1 MPLLLRTA
9 LQLTVATLT
18 VSPQRRLHCG
28 ATGHGVCYYVDA
40 TAGNDAS
47 PGTSARP
54 FRTLQHAADLVNPG
68 DGVVVKDGV
77 YTGGSTVVTIS
88 RSGTAANW
96 IVFRAAHR
104 WGAVVDGQ
112 NNSSAAG
119 ISVRGNYVRVE
130 GFEVRWMSRSG
141 IDAYGGSDKTAVTHD
156 VAIVEN
162 HIHDIGRICTDD
174 TGGRVGVN
182 AYASNMV
189 IEQNLIHDIGRLS
202 PGEQGCAL
210 SPGSITWQNHDHGV
224 YHGVGDSL
232 IIRNNVF
239 YNNTHGWA
247 YHRYSG
253 AGARASRVYILN
265 NTFAFPNPNR
275 AGQIVIAG
283 ATDGLVIA
291 NNIFYQPNTAGI
303 WFDAASGGT
312 WAGALVENNL
322 STNAIYTPRVLDV
335 TAVSN
340 MAGADPKFVS
350 PARFDFHLQ
359 TGSPAINAGLTLPQ
373 VTGDFE
379 GVTRRRAGLAVGA
392 YEFK

>member
-9 LQLTVATLT
+9 LHLTVATLAL
-18 VSPQRRLHCG
+18 SPQRRSHCG
-28 ATGHGVCYYVDA
+28 ATGPGVCYYVDA
-40 TAGNDAS
+40 TAGNDAN

-54 FRTLQHAADLVNPG
+54 FRTLQQAADVVNPG

-77 YTGGSTVVTIS
+77 YTGGSTVLNITH
-88 RSGTAANW
+88 SGTAESW

-112 NNSSAAG
+112 NNSSATG

-141 IDAYGGSDKTAVTHD
+141 IDAYAGSEKTAVTHD

-174 TGGRVGVN
+174 TGGRVGIN
-182 AYASNMV
+182 AYAGNMV
-189 IEQNLIHDIGRLS
+189 IEQNVIHEIGRHS
-202 PGEQGCAL
+202 PGEQGCSL
-210 SPGSITWQNHDHGV
+210 PPGSITWQNHDHGV

-232 IIRNNVF
+232 IIRNNIF

-247 YHRYSG
+247 YHRYSV
-253 AGARASRVYILN
+253 AKASARGVYILN

-283 ATDGLVIA
+283 TTDGLVIA

-322 STNAIYTPRVLDV
+322 STNAIYTPLVLGV

-340 MAGADPKFVS
+340 MAAADPKFVS
-350 PARFDFHLQ
+350 PAQFDFHLQ
-359 TGSPAINAGLTLPQ
+359 AGSPAVKAGLTLPQ

-379 GVTRRRAGLAVGA
+379 GVTRPRAGLALGA

>member
-9 LQLTVATLT
+9 LQLTVATVTL
-18 VSPQRRLHCG
+18 SPQRGSHCG
-28 ATGHGVCYYVDA
+28 ATGPGVCYYVDA

-112 NNSSAAG
+112 NNSSDGG
-119 ISVRGNYVRVE
+119 ISIRGNYIRVE
-130 GFEVRWMSRSG
+130 GFEVRGMGRSG
-141 IDAYGGSDKTAVTHD
+141 MDAYGGNEMTAVTHD
-156 VAIVEN
+156 VVIAQN
-162 HIHDIGRICTDD
+162 HIHDIGHICTDD
-174 TGGRVGVN
+174 TGGRVGID

-189 IEQNLIHDIGRLS
+189 IEQNVIHDIGRLS
-202 PGEQGCAL
+202 PGEQGC
-210 SPGSITWQNHDHGV
+210 SPSSTNWQNHDHGV
-224 YHGVGDSL
+224 YHGVGDNL
-232 IIRNNVF
+232 IVRNNVF
-239 YNNTHGWA
+239 YNNTHGWS

-253 AGARASRVYILN
+253 GGARASGVYILN
-265 NTFAFPNPNR
+265 NTFAYPNPNKV
-275 AGQIVIAG
+275 GQIVIAG

-303 WFDAASGGT
+303 WFDASDGGT
-312 WAGALVENNL
+312 WSGAVVENNL
-322 STNAIYTPRVLDV
+322 STSVISTPSVSGVTLVSDV
-335 TAVSN
+335 SST
-340 MAGADPKFVS
+340 DPRFVS
-350 PARFDFHLQ
+350 ASQFNFHLQ
-359 TGSPAINAGLTLPQ
+359 TGSTAINVGATLGQ
-373 VTGDFE
+373 VTNDFD
-379 GVTRRRAGLAVGA
+379 GIARPQGSGYDIGA
-392 YEFK
+392 YEFH

>member
-1 MPLLLRTA
+1 M
-9 LQLTVATLT
+9 
-18 VSPQRRLHCG
+18 
-28 ATGHGVCYYVDA
+28 
-40 TAGNDAS
+40 
-47 PGTSARP
+47 
-54 FRTLQHAADLVNPG
+54 
-68 DGVVVKDGV
+68 
-77 YTGGSTVVTIS
+77 
-88 RSGTAANW
+88 
-96 IVFRAAHR
+96 
-104 WGAVVDGQ
+104 
-112 NNSSAAG
+112 
-119 ISVRGNYVRVE
+119 
-130 GFEVRWMSRSG
+130 
-141 IDAYGGSDKTAVTHD
+141 
-156 VAIVEN
+156 
-162 HIHDIGRICTDD
+162 
-174 TGGRVGVN
+174 
-182 AYASNMV
+182 
-189 IEQNLIHDIGRLS
+189 
-202 PGEQGCAL
+202 
-210 SPGSITWQNHDHGV
+210 
-224 YHGVGDSL
+224 
-232 IIRNNVF
+232 
-239 YNNTHGWA
+239 
-247 YHRYSG
+247 
-253 AGARASRVYILN
+253 YILN

-275 AGQIVIAG
+275 VGQIVIAG

>member
-18 VSPQRRLHCG
+18 LSPQRRLHCG

-202 PGEQGCAL
+202 PGEQGCSL
-210 SPGSITWQNHDHGV
+210 GPGSITWQNHDHGV

-275 AGQIVIAG
+275 VGQIVIAG

-350 PARFDFHLQ
+350 PPRFDFHLQ

-379 GVTRRRAGLAVGA
+379 GVTRRRAGLSVGA

>member
-1 MPLLLRTA
+1 
-9 LQLTVATLT
+9 
-18 VSPQRRLHCG
+18 
-28 ATGHGVCYYVDA
+28 VCYYVDA
-40 TAGNDAS
+40 TAGNDAG
-47 PGTSARP
+47 PGTRARP

-88 RSGTAANW
+88 RSGTAANG
-96 IVFRAAHR
+96 IVFRSAHR

-189 IEQNLIHDIGRLS
+189 IERNLIHDIGRLS
-202 PGEQGCAL
+202 PGEQGCSL
-210 SPGSITWQNHDHGV
+210 GPGSITWQNHDHGV

-253 AGARASRVYILN
+253 AGARASGVYILN

-275 AGQIVIAG
+275 VGQIVIAG

-291 NNIFYQPNTAGI
+291 NNIFYQANTAGI
-303 WFDAASGGT
+303 WFDASSGGT

-322 STNAIYTPRVLDV
+322 STNAIYTPRVLGV
-335 TAVSN
+335 TSVSN

-350 PARFDFHLQ
+350 PARLDFHLQ
-359 TGSPAINAGLTLPQ
+359 TGSPAINTGLTLPQ

>member
-1 MPLLLRTA
+1 VPLLLRTA
-9 LQLTVATLT
+9 LLLTLATFTL
-18 VSPQRRLHCG
+18 SPQRRLHCG

-202 PGEQGCAL
+202 PGEQGCSL
-210 SPGSITWQNHDHGV
+210 GPGSITWQNHDHGV

-253 AGARASRVYILN
+253 AGARASGVYILN

-303 WFDAASGGT
+303 WFDASSGGT

-350 PARFDFHLQ
+350 PPRFDFHLQ